1 MRLSSFLN
9 VTRIVSQVSPS
20 FLDMPEAQQSMR
32 QKPFKIF
39 DVNLTD
45 LGFVDRLVGYTL

>member
-1 MRLSSFLN
+1 
-9 VTRIVSQVSPS
+9 
-20 FLDMPEAQQSMR
+20 MPEAQRGMR

-45 LGFVDRLVGYTL
+45 LGFVDRTGWLHDAN